1 MLTYTLD
8 KQAGLSLYEQLY
20 RRVKAD
26 ILSGRLAAGE
36 KLPSKRALAA
46 HLEVSV
52 ITVKNAYEQLMAEGY
67 LTGVEK
73 KGYFVSAV
81 LPSPAAVPAF
91 PEQPPPPR
99 EPVWFLD
106 LATNSIAAEDFP
118 FTVWARLMRQ
128 TILEQGTGLLR
139 PTPPQGAWALR
150 QAIAAHLRQFRAMEV
165 TAEQIIVGA
174 GTEVLYNLLVQL
186 LGRDRLYGVEDPGY
200 GKIAHI
206 YRAAG
211 AEVTALPLDEAGVSV
226 EALRRSDADVVHI
239 SPSHHYPTGLVMPIA
254 RRQELLRWAQEVPAR
269 VILEDDYDSE
279 FRFVG
284 RPIPTLFSIDGGEQV
299 VYLNTFSKTI
309 APSIRISFMVLPRRL
324 LADFRQKLG
333 FYACTVS
340 AFEQYTLAQFL
351 AGGWYEKHLSRMR
364 KHYRQKRDA
373 VIAAVYKSPLAPY
386 AAITEEDA
394 GLHFLLRLDAR
405 RRTRHSAVRRSSV
418 VSVWPCC
425 PITTSVPRT
434 LPSTCWWSTIPA
446 STWTGFPPPWSVLPP
461 YGRRMT
467 MYDELT
473 RADLQKMQE
482 EIDYRVQQ
490 LRPKLIEDVQT
501 ARAFGD
507 LSENFEYKCAKQ
519 EKNRNDARIRY
530 LQRMIKT
537 ARVIEDKSAADTAG
551 LYDTVEIFM
560 ENLGK
565 SRKIQLVTTL
575 RQDALKGWISK
586 ESPVGRAVMG
596 RKAGDRVYVDMGGG
610 KGYYLQIR
618 AIEKGTD
625 NGDIPIGSF

>member
-26 ILSGRLAAGE
+26 ILSGRLTAGE

-139 PTPPQGAWALR
+139 STPPQGAWALR

-211 AEVTALPLDEAGVSV
+211 AEVTALPLDEAGVSA

-394 GLHFLLRLDAR
+394 GLHFLLRLDGAPSDEVLR
-405 RRTRHSAVRRSSV
+405 REAEQRGIRLAMLSDYYQ
-418 VSVWPCC
+418 C
-425 PITTSVPRT
+425 P
-434 LPSTCWWSTIPA
+434 
-446 STWTGFPPPWSVLPP
+446 
-461 YGRRMT
+461 
-467 MYDELT
+467 
-473 RADLQKMQE
+473 
-482 EIDYRVQQ
+482 
-490 LRPKLIEDVQT
+490 
-501 ARAFGD
+501 
-507 LSENFEYKCAKQ
+507 
-519 EKNRNDARIRY
+519 
-530 LQRMIKT
+530 
-537 ARVIEDKSAADTAG
+537 
-551 LYDTVEIFM
+551 
-560 ENLGK
+560 
-565 SRKIQLVTTL
+565 
-575 RQDALKGWISK
+575 QDAPQHVLVVNYTGIDLDRLPAALERLAALWK
-586 ESPVGRAVMG
+586 ENDHV
-596 RKAGDRVYVDMGGG
+596 
-610 KGYYLQIR
+610 
-618 AIEKGTD
+618 
-625 NGDIPIGSF
+625 